1 LAKNIREE
9 KRINW
14 LLSYFCQ

>member
-1 LAKNIREE
+1 MREE